1 MKWKRSGRKP
11 KRSNVRH
18 KRLELSLL
26 SEPDP
31 KSGASTNSANA
42 AEIENLAEI
51 QNSLRCR
58 GEEFGCKITAFF
70 WNMQENSQ
78 TFYHILPNG
87 VKIVHRWTPS
97 PVAYVGVM
105 VGAGTRHELPEENG
119 MAHYIEHCLFKGTN
133 HHSARQIIHAIEGIG
148 GEINAYTT
156 KEETTFYAA
165 ILAEHVQLTLHLI
178 AEMILEPAFKKE
190 ETDKERMVIMDEI
203 ESYNDSPSELIY
215 DDFESLV
222 FAGSSLALP
231 ILGTKK
237 TLKHLSSKPDY
248 AKNWLH
254 AHYTPDRM
262 VVFCQ
267 GNVKPDKIFRLA
279 EREFGALP
287 RTTRSLSEP
296 TVNAKVTI
304 PSVRE
309 ATYKRH
315 THQIHAMLGGRAYPL
330 GHEKQLAMFLLNNIL
345 GGGSLNSRLNLSLRE
360 AKGLVYTVESTYTPL
375 SDTGYWCVY
384 WACDPEDY
392 GYSLGLVRQ
401 ELLKLRTTPLT
412 ESGLKHALQQLR
424 GQLAISA
431 QNQENS
437 ALAMAKSMLYHGYAP
452 EWQDTFAKIAQTSS
466 QTLQDVANEL
476 FCDKNS
482 YILTYN

>member
-1 MKWKRSGRKP
+1 
-11 KRSNVRH
+11 
-18 KRLELSLL
+18 
-26 SEPDP
+26 
-31 KSGASTNSANA
+31 
-42 AEIENLAEI
+42 
-51 QNSLRCR
+51 
-58 GEEFGCKITAFF
+58 
-70 WNMQENSQ
+70 MQENTQ

-87 VKIVHRWTPS
+87 VKIVHRRTSS
-97 PVAYVGVM
+97 PVAYIGVM
-105 VGAGTRHELPEENG
+105 VGAGTRDELPEENG
-119 MAHYIEHCLFKGTN
+119 MAHYIEHCVFKGTA

-165 ILAEHVQLTLHLI
+165 IPTEHVQLTLHLI
-178 AEMILEPAFKKE
+178 AEMILQPAFKKE

-203 ESYNDSPSELIY
+203 ESYNDQPSELIY

-237 TLKHLSSKPDY
+237 TLLHISSKAEY
-248 AKNWLH
+248 AKRWMKE
-254 AHYTPDRM
+254 HYRPERM

-267 GNVKPDKIFRLA
+267 GNVTPEKIFRLA
-279 EREFGALP
+279 EKELGGLQKASSIENGP
-287 RTTRSLSEP
+287 KTARSWTE
-296 TVNAKVTI
+296 NG
-304 PSVRE
+304 PSTLRE
-309 ATYKRH
+309 ASYKRH
-315 THQIHAMLGGRAYPL
+315 THQVHAMFGGRAYEI

-375 SDTGYWCVY
+375 SDTGYWCIY

-392 GYSLGLVRQ
+392 EQSLGLVRN
-401 ELLKLRTTPLT
+401 ELHKLSEKPL
-412 ESGLKHALQQLR
+412 SASALQKALVQLR

-437 ALAMAKSMLYHGYAP
+437 ALAMAKSMLYHGHAP
-452 EWQDTFAKIAQTSS
+452 EWQETFARISETSS
-466 QTLQDVANEL
+466 QALLDVANEL
-476 FCDKNS
+476 FCDENL
-482 YILTYN
+482 YILTYL

>member
-1 MKWKRSGRKP
+1 
-11 KRSNVRH
+11 
-18 KRLELSLL
+18 
-26 SEPDP
+26 
-31 KSGASTNSANA
+31 
-42 AEIENLAEI
+42 
-51 QNSLRCR
+51 
-58 GEEFGCKITAFF
+58 
-70 WNMQENSQ
+70 MQENSQ

-105 VGAGTRHELPEENG
+105 VGAGTRDEQPAENG
-119 MAHYIEHCLFKGTN
+119 MAHYIEHCVFKGTN

-178 AEMILEPAFKKE
+178 AEMLLEPSFKKE
-190 ETDKERMVIMDEI
+190 ETDKERMVILDEI

-215 DDFESLV
+215 DDFENLV
-222 FAGSSLALP
+222 FAGSSLAQP
-231 ILGTKK
+231 ILGTRK
-237 TLKHLSSKPDY
+237 TLRHLSSKPDY
-248 AKNWLH
+248 ARRWM
-254 AHYTPDRM
+254 AEHYTPERM

-267 GNVKPDKIFRLA
+267 GNVKPEKIFRIA
-279 EREFGALP
+279 EREFG
-287 RTTRSLSEP
+287 SLSRDHMEP
-296 TVNAKVTI
+296 RKPSI
-304 PSVRE
+304 PTFSEHERSF
-309 ATYKRH
+309 KKH
-315 THQIHAMLGGRAYPL
+315 THQVHAMLGGRAYPL
-330 GHEKQLAMFLLNNIL
+330 GHEKQLALFLLNNIL

-360 AKGLVYTVESTYTPL
+360 SRGLVYTVESTYTPL

-392 GYSLGLVRQ
+392 TQSLELIAHEQ
-401 ELLKLRTTPLT
+401 EILRTKPL
-412 ESGLKHALQQLR
+412 SDSALHHALQQLR

-437 ALAMAKSMLYHGYAP
+437 ALAMAKSMLYHGSAP
-452 EWQDTFAKIAQTSS
+452 EWQETFAKIAQTSAQS
-466 QTLQDVANEL
+466 LQDVANDL
-476 FCDKNS
+476 FCDQNR